1 MTEKVLEAW
10 EKKGRIH
17 LRELVGDYDLKDE
30 RRRLR
35 ELPRIIKS
43 SRIPWKGGPR
53 MFNKMLLQPKDGG
66 IQSVFVHLKELLP
79 GTESQIHGH
88 QNDALMYI
96 LQGRGYDIQDG
107 EKIEWQ
113 GGDLAIIRGG
123 TVHQHACTSDI
134 PARVLIFKPK
144 SLFMFANLIYQELV
158 QAADKSPLPGWEDF
172 KPGDWFK
179 GGPDHE

>member
-1 MTEKVLEAW
+1 MTAKVLEAW

-17 LRELVGDYDLKDE
+17 LRELVGDYDLKAE

-66 IQSVFVHLKELLP
+66 IQSVFVHLKEILP

-123 TVHQHACTSDI
+123 TVHQHACISDV

-158 QAADKSPLPGWEDF
+158 QPADKRPLPGWEDF